1 MGKMTEQEELA
12 MLLDLQQ
19 QNWLQWQTNE
29 SELQLRGNRMYYHL
43 CQRYGRE
50 NVETSFLA
58 AGKKCWTTF

>member
-1 MGKMTEQEELA
+1 
-12 MLLDLQQ
+12 MLLDLQH

-29 SELQLRGNRMYYHL
+29 SEMQLRNCRIYHHL

-50 NVETSFLA
+50 NVETSFLV